1 MSTVKNNN
9 IISYPCKIFNISLNK
24 TATKSTATL
33 LSKCGI
39 RSVHSIESPF
49 VHIDKFDAF
58 SDSNYNKSGGFK
70 KYYDSYPNS
79 LFLLNTRPLQD
90 WIYSRF
96 KHCSA
101 TLKDNETKNWGYPPT
116 EKLALS
122 WINQRRN
129 HHRDVLDFFEDK
141 PSQLLVCNI
150 NNPDWQKNTLKFLQ
164 IEKRVR
170 FIQQNKRSIDVL
182 KSNICDNIIDV
193 VTSLDNHVDYDKD
206 ELLFPNFDLTNY
218 SKLQI
223 LL

>member
-1 MSTVKNNN
+1 M
-9 IISYPCKIFNISLNK
+9 SYPCKIFNISLNK

-33 LSKCGI
+33 LAKCGI
-39 RSVHSIESPF
+39 RSVHSVESPF

-58 SDSNYNKSGGFK
+58 SDCVHLEPPQSKYNQSGGFK
-70 KYYDSYPNS
+70 KYYESYPNS
-79 LFLLNTRPLQD
+79 LFLLNVRPVQD

-101 TLKDNETKNWGYPPT
+101 NLQNNQTTNWGYPPT
-116 EKLALS
+116 EKLALN
-122 WINQRRN
+122 WISLRRN
-129 HHRDVLDFFEDK
+129 YHREVLDFFKDK

-164 IEKRVR
+164 IDKKVSFIEKNR
-170 FIQQNKRSIDVL
+170 RSIDVVEPSMFGKITEVV
-182 KSNICDNIIDV
+182 KSLN
-193 VTSLDNHVDYDKD
+193 NHVDYDKD
-206 ELLFPNFDLTNY
+206 ELLFPNFDPTNY